1 MNLEGNTILI
11 TGGSSGIGRALAE
24 ALHARG
30 NKVVIAGRRKEAL
43 AETVNANS
51 GIEAVEL
58 DVASRESIARASVEI
73 VRKYPCLN
81 VLINNAG
88 IMRVDNID
96 QFVDEELLAS
106 TISTNLLGPIRLTGA
121 LLDHLK
127 AQRSAT
133 IVNVSS
139 VLGFVPL
146 AWSAVYSSTKAAL
159 HSYSLSLRYALR
171 GTSVRVLE
179 LIPPWVQ
186 TDLLG
191 KGNSKDTR
199 AMPLDEFAAETMHL
213 LATEAEEVVV
223 EKARPLRDNP
233 GPGEGKLV
241 TELNDVVAPVQWG

>member
-1 MNLEGNTILI
+1 M
-11 TGGSSGIGRALAE
+11 
-24 ALHARG
+24 
-30 NKVVIAGRRKEAL
+30 VIAGRRKEAL
-43 AETVNANS
+43 AETVRANS

-73 VRKYPCLN
+73 VRKYPSLN

-96 QFVDEELLAS
+96 HFVDEELLAS

-127 AQRSAT
+127 AQPRAA

-171 GTSVRVLE
+171 GTSVRVIE

-191 KGNSKDTR
+191 KGNSKDNR

-213 LATEAEEVVV
+213 LGYRRRRDRRRESEATP
-223 EKARPLRDNP
+223 RQS
-233 GPGEGKLV
+233 GPG
-241 TELNDVVAPVQWG
+241 

>member
-1 MNLEGNTILI
+1 M
-11 TGGSSGIGRALAE
+11 
-24 ALHARG
+24 
-30 NKVVIAGRRKEAL
+30 VIAGRRKEAL
-43 AETVNANS
+43 AETVRANS

-73 VRKYPCLN
+73 VRKYPSLN

-96 QFVDEELLAS
+96 HFVDEELLAS

-127 AQRSAT
+127 SQPRAA

-146 AWSAVYSSTKAAL
+146 ALSAVYSSTKAAL

-191 KGNSKDTR
+191 KGNSRDNR

-213 LATEAEEVVV
+213 LGYRRRRDRRRESEATP
-223 EKARPLRDNP
+223 RQS
-233 GPGEGKLV
+233 GPG
-241 TELNDVVAPVQWG
+241 

>member
-1 MNLEGNTILI
+1 M
-11 TGGSSGIGRALAE
+11 
-24 ALHARG
+24 
-30 NKVVIAGRRKEAL
+30 VIAGRRKEAL
-43 AETVNANS
+43 AETVRANS

-73 VRKYPCLN
+73 VRKYPSLN

-96 QFVDEELLAS
+96 HFVDEELLAS

-127 AQRSAT
+127 AQPRAA

-191 KGNSKDTR
+191 KGNSRDNR

-213 LATEAEEVVV
+213 LGYRRRRDRRRESEATP
-223 EKARPLRDNP
+223 RQS
-233 GPGEGKLV
+233 GPG
-241 TELNDVVAPVQWG
+241 